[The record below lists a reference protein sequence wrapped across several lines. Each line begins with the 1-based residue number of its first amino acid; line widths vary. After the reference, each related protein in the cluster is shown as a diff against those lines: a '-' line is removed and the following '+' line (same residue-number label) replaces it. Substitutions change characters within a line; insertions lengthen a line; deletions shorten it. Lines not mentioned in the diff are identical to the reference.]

1 MFQMCELSCSE
12 SPVDR
17 LSRVGLILKADSH
30 VAARLPIRIR
40 RPINGL
46 TFIKT
51 DYLLLLFQFQIMY
64 CLDYAERPHH
74 CNLLS
79 FILHELV
86 FFGYHSWFASYL
98 YVAATVRMH
107 ADQVFSSVDASP
119 GASRMKAVI

>member
-1 MFQMCELSCSE
+1 MCELSCSE

-30 VAARLPIRIR
+30 IAVRLPIRKR

-51 DYLLLLFQFQIMY
+51 DYLLLLFQFRTMY
-64 CLDYAERPHH
+64 CLDYGERPHYYKF
-74 CNLLS
+74 LS

-86 FFGYHSWFASYL
+86 VFFRYHS
-98 YVAATVRMH
+98 
-107 ADQVFSSVDASP
+107 
-119 GASRMKAVI
+119 